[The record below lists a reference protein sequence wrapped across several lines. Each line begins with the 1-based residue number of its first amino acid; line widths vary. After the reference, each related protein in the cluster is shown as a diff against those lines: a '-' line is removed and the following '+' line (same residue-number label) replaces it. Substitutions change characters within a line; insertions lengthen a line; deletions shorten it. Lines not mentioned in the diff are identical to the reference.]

1 MTLPKLY
8 FSILVLR
15 YGAMGLLALSVWL
28 LLTTA
33 ALAQPT
39 PPTSPKPPQPIS
51 SSAAPSAA
59 PAVPA
64 TESTGEAAPPAA
76 PAPPAV
82 TYKDGIVKIG
92 SEFKKTL
99 GRVADVDKGDNGCYL
114 TLRDDKNIEFI
125 EVGTFD
131 LCSQKPPLKGQRVEL
146 VYRLETIAAS
156 SCYGDPKCKKTET
169 VPLVVKVNIQ
179 N

>member
-8 FSILVLR
+8 FSIPILQ
-15 YGAMGLLALSVWL
+15 YGVMGLVALSVWV

-39 PPTSPKPPQPIS
+39 PPKPPQPVS
-51 SSAAPSAA
+51 LPSVPLSPSA
-59 PAVPA
+59 PAVGSA
-64 TESTGEAAPPAA
+64 GEA
-76 PAPPAV
+76 APPAV

-92 SEFKKTL
+92 PEFKKTL
-99 GRVADVDKGDNGCYL
+99 GRVTDIDKGDNGCYL
-114 TLRDDKNIEFI
+114 TLRDDKNFEFI

-131 LCSQKPPLKGQRVEL
+131 LCSQKPTLKGQRVEL
-146 VYRLETIAAS
+146 VYRLETIVAS

-169 VPLVVKVNIQ
+169 VPLVVKVNIP

>member
-8 FSILVLR
+8 FSIPALR
-15 YGAMGLLALSVWL
+15 YALMGLVALSVWV
-28 LLTTA
+28 LLTSVV
-33 ALAQPT
+33 LAQPT
-39 PPTSPKPPQPIS
+39 PPKPPQPVS
-51 SSAAPSAA
+51 
-59 PAVPA
+59 
-64 TESTGEAAPPAA
+64 PPAA
-76 PAPPAV
+76 PSSPSAPVAGSAGDAAPAAAAPPAV

-92 SEFKKTL
+92 SEFKRTL
-99 GRVADVDKGDNGCYL
+99 GRVTDVDKGDNGCYL
-114 TLRDDKNIEFI
+114 TLRDDKNVEFI

-131 LCSQKPPLKGQRVEL
+131 LCSQKPSLKGQRVEL

-169 VPLVVKVNIQ
+169 VPLVVKVNIP